1 MSIGFGF
8 DGGEK
13 EKGIRLNL
21 EEVNKISK
29 EYKKLKKYMKTN
41 FYEIQSLSGDEKIIS
56 ELLDKYGEDWLPLF
70 FCIEWDLE
78 EFIMDKEK
86 LKLIIRNLELLVD
99 NLKSEVYSDTDAYMP
114 KYEEIAPY
122 IGDYDEVF
130 YDGDDDGYPD

>member
-13 EKGIRLNL
+13 DKGIRLNL

-56 ELLDKYGEDWLPLF
+56 ELLDKYGED
-70 FCIEWDLE
+70 
-78 EFIMDKEK
+78 
-86 LKLIIRNLELLVD
+86 
-99 NLKSEVYSDTDAYMP
+99 
-114 KYEEIAPY
+114 
-122 IGDYDEVF
+122 
-130 YDGDDDGYPD
+130 